1 MKIDSLKCIDD
12 SWQVSE
18 SQIDNK
24 EDANIVFL
32 FGDSDA
38 VESATN
44 FEAVKA
50 MYPNADIV
58 GTSSS
63 GNIQGIEISDAVI
76 IGTAV
81 QFEKARTEISIVDFT
96 SADDVEQQAGAM
108 IDQLPKENLKHVFVL
123 SEGLLINGSDLVRG
137 LNSKAIGFTISGG
150 MAGDGERFETTLI
163 IANEVA
169 RKNRAVA
176 IGFYGDV
183 TISTA
188 YHAGWSPFGDD
199 KIVTK
204 SRKNVLLELN
214 NRPALEIYKEY
225 LGEFAEDLPYSGMR
239 FPLNIKANE
248 ESDPVIR
255 TLLAIDE
262 EENSIIFAGD
272 IPEGYIARLM
282 KPDMDVLIDGSEVF
296 TKDISIPNTNTA
308 LGLTVSCVGRRVVM
322 KELIEEEL
330 ESINEVLGD
339 NVYLSG
345 FYSYGEI
352 SPLHDEQQ
360 TCQLHNQTISLTAVY
375 AN

>member
-63 GNIQGIEISDAVI
+63 GNIQGIEISDAAI
-76 IGTAV
+76 IGTAI

-123 SEGLLINGSDLVRG
+123 SEGMLINGSDLVRG

-352 SPLHDEQQ
+352 SPFHDDQQ
-360 TCQLHNQTISLTAVY
+360 TCQLHNQTITLTAVY
-375 AN
+375 EN

>member
-38 VESATN
+38 VESASN

-352 SPLHDEQQ
+352 SPFHDDQQ
-360 TCQLHNQTISLTAVY
+360 TCQLHNQTITLTAVY
-375 AN
+375 EN

>member
-38 VESATN
+38 VKSASN

-352 SPLHDEQQ
+352 SPFHDDQQ
-360 TCQLHNQTISLTAVY
+360 TCQLHNQTITLTAVY
-375 AN
+375 EN

>member
-63 GNIQGIEISDAVI
+63 GNIQGIEISDAAI
-76 IGTAV
+76 IGTAI

-352 SPLHDEQQ
+352 SPFHDDQQ
-360 TCQLHNQTISLTAVY
+360 TCQLHNQTITLTAVY
-375 AN
+375 EN